1 MANLENETSALRA
14 ELYAARRTVGSL
26 QQNLIKVTED
36 RDSLAQKLQEHQL
49 QDSSGELQKLQTAL
63 TAESAARSSAEE
75 ALQRVTLA
83 RQRLQRAR
91 DELATNL
98 LAAQQRAQEAEED
111 QQRAEEQ
118 TAAAIAELHA
128 LQARLAAS
136 GGDGTPDSDSAHPA
150 NGASRELEFERS
162 RNAVLVAALS
172 SAKGERERA
181 EREAAAGRLQ
191 IQNLEQQL
199 QALQSAGPP
208 PPRLPGQRVAAPGPA
223 STTQSELS
231 QETSAGPENVEK
243 HIAALKRQVAQL
255 KASRDKLLAELD
267 IQFVEAERLG
277 NESSA
282 LSQALQEV
290 QEASAAWERQ
300 AQEAAAQLERLKDLL
315 EESALWRREQPPPL
329 PARPEAPPLPSPGEN
344 GSALPGEKAR
354 SADEDR
360 AEADRQYCQAHIT
373 DLEQRLMQETARS
386 AALDLQVR
394 ALCAEL
400 NRAAQA
406 TGSLG
411 RSVLPA
417 LNGIESRLS
426 QALHLTAGKRHHP

>member
-1 MANLENETSALRA
+1 MKQALCEQNCELQQLQAALSA
-14 ELYAARRTVGSL
+14 ESEARR
-26 QQNLIKVTED
+26 
-36 RDSLAQKLQEHQL
+36 
-49 QDSSGELQKLQTAL
+49 
-63 TAESAARSSAEE
+63 SAEE
-75 ALQRVTLA
+75 ALERVTLE

-118 TAAAIAELHA
+118 TAAAIAEVDA
-128 LQARLAAS
+128 LQARLS
-136 GGDGTPDSDSAHPA
+136 A
-150 NGASRELEFERS
+150 NGAEISHASDAAPAGDGADTSRELELERS

-172 SAKGERERA
+172 SAKGGRERA
-181 EREAAAGRLQ
+181 EREAAAARQ
-191 IQNLEQQL
+191 RMQQLEQQL
-199 QALQSAGPP
+199 QMAHSAGPP
-208 PPRLPGQRVAAPGPA
+208 PPSLPGPA
-223 STTQSELS
+223 SAYNGPASMAKSVLS
-231 QETSAGPENVEK
+231 QETATDPESMARQ
-243 HIAALKRQVAQL
+243 ITALKRQVTQL

-267 IQFVEAERLG
+267 IQFVEADRMG
-277 NESSA
+277 NENNA

-290 QEASAAWERQ
+290 REAGAAWERQ

-315 EESALWRREQPPPL
+315 EESALWRREQPP
-329 PARPEAPPLPSPGEN
+329 RPEASPPNPPGEN
-344 GSALPGEKAR
+344 GTASSGERNGTEA
-354 SADEDR
+354 EDR
-360 AEADRQYCQAHIT
+360 AASDSQYIQAHIL
-373 DLEQRLMQETARS
+373 DLEQRFMQESAKS

-426 QALHLTAGKRHHP
+426 QALHLTAGR